1 MERQQAECWS
11 TLVLE
16 TLANESKPW
25 CDSALSESIQPLS
38 DTLMWRHASRWTVF
52 QGKWRE
58 MQAEG
63 SFNTAG
69 IQLNKPH
76 YQESRQTDRK
86 PSHGVSGLGCHHQL
100 ISSGALTPPPRS
112 RLGTKVEKQS
122 SFHRRF
128 CSSGF
133 LFMSCS
139 LGKPHSTFFR
149 LPRWP
154 FSSAT
159 KVNQESP
166 SSCICDSI
174 KLPKIAVLRIHQK
187 NLHLP
192 DVPGPTASYTDHQK
206 SCFLHWWIPCFA
218 QYRATRGSESGGW
231 LCAKQ
236 DIPEDHERW
245 GPRQDNCLKWQRITH
260 RDHCYGFTS

>member
-1 MERQQAECWS
+1 MERQQDEFWS

-100 ISSGALTPPPRS
+100 ISSGALTSPPRS

-122 SFHRRF
+122 SFHRRC

-159 KVNQESP
+159 KVSQESP
-166 SSCICDSI
+166 SLCICDSI
-174 KLPKIAVLRIHQK
+174 KLQKIAVLRIHQK

-192 DVPGPTASYTDHQK
+192 DIPGPTASYTDHQK
-206 SCFLHWWIPCFA
+206 SLLTLVDALLCPISSYLRLWEWGLTLCQAGYSWRPWEVRA
-218 QYRATRGSESGGW
+218 QAGQ
-231 LCAKQ
+231 L
-236 DIPEDHERW
+236 PEMTKNH
-245 GPRQDNCLKWQRITH
+245 T
-260 RDHCYGFTS
+260 

>member
-1 MERQQAECWS
+1 MRASLGVIQPCLSQYSPWV
-11 TLVLE
+11 T
-16 TLANESKPW
+16 PW
-25 CDSALSESIQPLS
+25 CRDMLAGGQSFKGS
-38 DTLMWRHASRWTVF
+38 
-52 QGKWRE
+52 
-58 MQAEG
+58 EG
-63 SFNTAG
+63 SCRQRG
-69 IQLNKPH
+69 HLIQLGYSSTSPIIRKAD
-76 YQESRQTDRK
+76 RQKTQPRGQWTGA
-86 PSHGVSGLGCHHQL
+86 PPPV
-100 ISSGALTPPPRS
+100 ISSGALTPPLRS

-128 CSSGF
+128 SSSGC
-133 LFMSCS
+133 LFVSCS

-166 SSCICDSI
+166 SLHICDSI
-174 KLPKIAVLRIHQK
+174 KLQKIAVLRIHQK

-206 SCFLHWWIPCFA
+206 SRFLHLWLPCFA
-218 QYRATRGSESGGW
+218 RYRATWGSESGDW

-245 GPRQDNCLKWQRITH
+245 GPRQDNCLKWQRITR
-260 RDHCYGFTS
+260 RDHCYGLTS